1 MNVAE
6 RVKKKKKKKI
16 VVNGALQLREY
27 LTRLY
32 LCWSSPVAWNLG
44 AYFDSM
50 QAPQALDIQACLNFS
65 TKWTSKCL
73 MQEEGPTHLLI

>member
-32 LCWSSPVAWNLG
+32 LC
-44 AYFDSM
+44 
-50 QAPQALDIQACLNFS
+50 
-65 TKWTSKCL
+65 
-73 MQEEGPTHLLI
+73 